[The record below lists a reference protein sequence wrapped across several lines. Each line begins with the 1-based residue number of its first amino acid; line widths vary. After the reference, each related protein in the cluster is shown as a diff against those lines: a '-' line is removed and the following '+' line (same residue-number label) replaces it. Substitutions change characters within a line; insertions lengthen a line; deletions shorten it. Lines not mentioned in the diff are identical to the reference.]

1 MPQAKGS
8 VAERGVH
15 HVARGQDQQR
25 PDPLAAF
32 QETVTDRLAEP
43 AGTRR
48 EAAVERPLDEPAVV
62 LDRARDRGVSHR
74 RT

>member
-1 MPQAKGS
+1 MGLIPPSEFIPITEETGLIVPIGEWILKAACQQA
-8 VAERGVH
+8 VA
-15 HVARGQDQQR
+15 
-25 PDPLAAF
+25 
-32 QETVTDRLAEP
+32 DRLAEP